1 MASTEPTTQPAAE
14 PLAPADSF
22 ELVSLPLPTLEGR
35 ERSIPCRTGDL
46 VRLLLADPSLTPIDR
61 TRLEQLARMLGAV
74 FHYEFADWLN
84 QLKELYA
91 PIDPDTDCVRL
102 GQYSTSLTDDA
113 DEAFLAAFETMMMR
127 ANYVPL
133 TRPILEQAISA
144 PNDLGLDYVP
154 DLKQF
159 EHLNVYVRGQCKVTR
174 YLRPMRAWFR
184 RKAAS
189 FDAYRRVVIA
199 LKYRPEAELDEYV
212 RSDVVYLRMFKD
224 VPFVEM
230 DMHLP
235 EQGTKIRM
243 RWIDKL
249 QIASPVMTGLPT
261 LAAKVLFEAT
271 LSPMLIGLVLFA
283 PISAGVKS
291 FFGYRTAR
299 TRYLHKMIRHLY
311 YLTLANNASVIN
323 RLIDSGEEEEL
334 KEALLAYFMLWCGR
348 HSPEPWDQP
357 RLDAAV
363 EGFLRDRAGIEVDF
377 EIGDALNKLFRL
389 GLVQRNGQGRLLPAT
404 IDQALTILDQ
414 QWDNYFRFGPPESSR
429 RRKR

>member
-1 MASTEPTTQPAAE
+1 MASTEPTIPPAE
-14 PLAPADSF
+14 PTAPADSF

-35 ERSIPCRTGDL
+35 ERSIPIRTGDL
-46 VRLLLADPSLTPIDR
+46 IRLILAEPNLAPTDR
-61 TRLEQLARMLGAV
+61 SRLEQLARMLGAV

-91 PIDPDTDCVRL
+91 PIDPDTDCVKL
-102 GQYSTSLTDDA
+102 GRYSTALTDDA
-113 DEAFLAAFETMMMR
+113 DEAFLAAFETVMMR

-133 TRPILEQAISA
+133 TRPVLEQAISA

-154 DLKQF
+154 DLQQF
-159 EHLNVYVRGQCKVTR
+159 EHLRVYVRGQGKVTR
-174 YLRPMRAWFR
+174 FLRPLRSLFR
-184 RKAAS
+184 RKAIT

-199 LKYRPEAELDEYV
+199 LKYRPDADLDEYV

-235 EQGTKIRM
+235 EQGTKVRM
-243 RWIDKL
+243 RLLDKL

-261 LAAKVLFEAT
+261 LAAKILFEAT

-283 PISAGVKS
+283 PISAGVRS

-323 RLIDSGEEEEL
+323 RLVDSGEEEEL
-334 KEALLAYFMLWCGR
+334 KEALLAYFILWSGR
-348 HSPEPWDQP
+348 HSPEPWDQT
-357 RLDAAV
+357 RLDDEV
-363 EGFLRDRAGIEVDF
+363 EAFLHNRAGLEVDF

-414 QWDNYFRFGPPESSR
+414 QWDNYFRSGPPQRSR
-429 RRKR
+429 RRGR